1 MKGSWAK
8 QLFVDAMM
16 TMLCDDVE
24 EQIRNFEADTDVSSV
39 KKDVQKELTELQWM
53 GAELYKIYNGPQY
66 NHNIVDD

>member
-16 TMLCDDVE
+16 TKLCDDIE
-24 EQIRNFEADTDVSSV
+24 EQIRNFEADADVSSV

-53 GAELYKIYNGPQY
+53 GAELYKIDNGPKY